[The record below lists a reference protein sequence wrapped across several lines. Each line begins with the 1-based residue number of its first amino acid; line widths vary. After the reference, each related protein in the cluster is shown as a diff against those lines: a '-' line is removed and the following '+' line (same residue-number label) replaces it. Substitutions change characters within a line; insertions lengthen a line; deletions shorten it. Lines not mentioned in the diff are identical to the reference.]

1 MEISIPLF
9 LQHLSNGLLYKSIQ
23 YSRDAQ
29 LALATI
35 WLWNFNT
42 SNRLGLVVPVD
53 ELLPNLR
60 PVLLKMIKEVN
71 CQKDLIL
78 ILYSL
83 LYWTGSRKWI
93 KLSWL

>member
-60 PVLLKMIKEVN
+60 PVLLKMIKEVIN
-71 CQKDLIL
+71 IHAVDARSTFIAANLFQ
-78 ILYSL
+78 
-83 LYWTGSRKWI
+83 RAQ
-93 KLSWL
+93 